1 MSGLG
6 ALSKIISARVP
17 RAEPWVGVRPEVLR
31 LIELQTH
38 DPFGAPLGR
47 DALREQELKRLLQ
60 DATPVLRRKS
70 LTDLLEG
77 KLKSV
82 HESGH
87 TGAAAGAKRSIA
99 ARERLEPGLFGD
111 KGQIYGMLLSDPR
124 KLSQL
129 TERYPDKGTIIQSD
143 NAAQQYG
150 RYGLVPRDKHDRATF
165 TLGDSLDNSKA
176 GPLSPYDTHEFM
188 TDLEHPYTPN
198 WFGSALWEMS
208 DDVVNRADDALK
220 SSSAGPDETY
230 RAYGNEFRD
239 ALREL
244 GAAGLEPPQGQG
256 YYVPENFRLLPRRL
270 DNPFAVPLTPSEKR
284 SIAQATRNISG
295 DNDMGYV
302 EYQMHGD
309 VTPDRIAKVLDYGI
323 APSTATE
330 KKLRKLGIDYE
341 PVAGPDSLLA
351 QFSALKK
358 RDAELSEWLAA
369 MEARKHEASDYLLK
383 ALPEWANNPA
393 RFKMLRIADH
403 YAHGGAVQ

>member
-6 ALSKIISARVP
+6 ALSKIIAARVP

-47 DALREQELKRLLQ
+47 DAVREEELKRLLQ
-60 DATPVLRRKS
+60 SATPVLRRKS
-70 LTDLLEG
+70 LTDLLNG
-77 KLKSV
+77 KLQSV
-82 HESGH
+82 HESGR
-87 TGAAAGAKRSIA
+87 TGAAAGAKRSIV
-99 ARERLEPGLFGD
+99 ARERLEPGLFGG
-111 KGQIYGMLLSDPR
+111 KGQAYGSLSLDPH

-129 TERYPDKGTIIQSD
+129 TERYPDKGTVIQPDSD
-143 NAAQQYG
+143 NYQYG
-150 RYGLVPRDKHDRATF
+150 RYGLVPRDKFDRATF
-165 TLGDSLDNSKA
+165 TLGDSLDSSKA
-176 GPLSPYDTHEFM
+176 GALSPYDLHEFM

-198 WFGSALWEMS
+198 WFGSAVWELS
-208 DDVVNRADDALK
+208 DDVVNRSNEAKTGLGEYAD
-220 SSSAGPDETY
+220 SQIY

-239 ALREL
+239 ALQEL
-244 GAAGLEPPQGQG
+244 GAAGLEPPLGQD

-270 DNPFAVPLTPSEKR
+270 DDPFSVPMTPSERTSSLRAEK
-284 SIAQATRNISG
+284 TMTNP
-295 DNDMGYV
+295 DFGYV

-323 APSTATE
+323 APSTTTE

-341 PVAGPDSLLA
+341 PVVSPDSLLG

-358 RDAELSEWLAA
+358 RDAALSEWLAA
-369 MEARKHEASDYLLK
+369 MEARKGEASDYLLK

-393 RFKMLRIADH
+393 RFKVLRVADH
-403 YAHGGAVQ
+403 YAHGGAVL

>member
-1 MSGLG
+1 MSNLG
-6 ALSKIISARVP
+6 ALARIAAARVP
-17 RAEPWVGVRPEVLR
+17 RAQPWVGVRPETLR

-38 DPFGAPLGR
+38 DLLGNPLGR
-47 DALREQELKRLLQ
+47 DPAREGALKDLLQ
-60 DATPVLRRKS
+60 SATPVMRRKS
-70 LTDLLEG
+70 LTDLLAG
-77 KLKSV
+77 KLQSV
-82 HESGH
+82 HESGR
-87 TGAAAGAKRSIA
+87 TGAAAGAKRSIE

-124 KLSQL
+124 NLSQL
-129 TERYPDKGTIIQSD
+129 TERYPDKGTIIQS
-143 NAAQQYG
+143 NNGAQQYG
-150 RYGLVPRDKHDRATF
+150 RYGLVPRDKHDRSTF

-208 DDVVNRADDALK
+208 DDVVNRSNKVKTGLGEYADDQI
-220 SSSAGPDETY
+220 Y
-230 RAYGNEFRD
+230 RAHGNEFRD

-244 GAAGLEPPQGQG
+244 GAAGLEPPYGRS
-256 YYVPENFRLLPRRL
+256 YYVQENFRLLPRRL
-270 DNPFAVPLTPSEKR
+270 DNPFQVPMTPSERTNSLRGEKTL
-284 SIAQATRNISG
+284 ANP
-295 DNDMGYV
+295 DLGYI
-302 EYQMHGD
+302 EYQLHGD

-323 APSTATE
+323 APSTSTE

-341 PVAGPDSLLA
+341 PVVGPDALLA

-383 ALPEWANNPA
+383 ALPDWANNPA
-393 RFKMLRIADH
+393 RFKMLRVADH
-403 YAHGGAVQ
+403 YATGGAV